1 MLAKIPLSPGL
12 RVGGAPVRDST
23 PLSGLSIAVGGHE
36 VALLSGKLMS
46 ALAAS

>member
-1 MLAKIPLSPGL
+1 MPVKTPLPPGL
-12 RVGGAPVRDST
+12 RVGGVPVRDST

-36 VALLSGKLMS
+36 VALLFVKLTS